1 MSNVLSP
8 IPRVSR
14 LMSRVFPLAIALV
27 AGGAWGGEPVTNVT
41 LAVDLRP
48 SPRALANESDFL
60 PITYDAG
67 DWSGAASSADVTV
80 SRDGAAAK
88 TLVGGATK
96 AGALVFTA
104 IGPGHYA
111 FVHTANGETLT
122 AEFDLAA
129 DEAEGG
135 DVAALTFD
143 SRVFTAGSP
152 RIVNDLDE
160 DLWPVTY
167 SATDW
172 AKEGSGQVTVN
183 LASDTTGKS
192 VGVLVGATDE
202 GQFALAT
209 AATGLATL
217 THETGA
223 ATETAY
229 LRFGDDVTVKIDTT
243 GDGEG
248 DTEVSAFGG
257 ETWLDPAVASLITAI
272 EPDPANETG
281 WLVTF
286 DPAIL
291 GEAAQV
297 DNFGAWYA
305 ASVLNGKLGL
315 KTAATPEA
323 LATATA
329 AKPSTAADGQV
340 TFEASSEEGD
350 TTLWQVEAK

>member
-1 MSNVLSP
+1 MKVKTVKGL
-8 IPRVSR
+8 
-14 LMSRVFPLAIALV
+14 LV
-27 AGGAWGGEPVTNVT
+27 AGAMLASVAAWGGEGVTNVT

-60 PITYDAG
+60 PITYDGG
-67 DWSGAASSADVTV
+67 DWSDAASSADVTV

-111 FVHTANGETLT
+111 FAHTANGETLT

-129 DEAEGG
+129 DETAEGG
-135 DVAALTFD
+135 DIATLTFD
-143 SRVFTAGSP
+143 SRVFTAESP
-152 RIVNDLDE
+152 RVINDLAE

-167 SATDW
+167 SATGW

-192 VGVLVGATDE
+192 AGVLVGATDE

-209 AATGLATL
+209 AATGLSTL

-257 ETWLDPAVASLITAI
+257 GTWLDPAVASLITAI

-286 DPAIL
+286 DPELL
-291 GEAAQV
+291 GEAAGV

-305 ASVLNGKLGL
+305 ASVLNGRLGL
-315 KTAATPEA
+315 KTATTPAA
-323 LATATA
+323 LAA
-329 AKPSTAADGQV
+329 AAAEAAPSSAADGQV
-340 TFEASSEEGD
+340 TFEAQAEEGD
-350 TTLWQVEAK
+350 ATFWQVEVE

>member
-1 MSNVLSP
+1 MKVKTVKGL
-8 IPRVSR
+8 
-14 LMSRVFPLAIALV
+14 LAAGAMLASV
-27 AGGAWGGEPVTNVT
+27 AAWGGEGVTNVT

-60 PITYDAG
+60 PITYDGG
-67 DWSGAASSADVTV
+67 DWSDAASSADVTV

-96 AGALVFTA
+96 AGSLVFTA

-111 FVHTANGETLT
+111 FAHTANGETLT

-129 DEAEGG
+129 DETAEGG
-135 DVAALTFD
+135 DVATLTFD
-143 SRVFTAGSP
+143 SRVFTAESP
-152 RIVNDLDE
+152 RVINDLAE

-209 AATGLATL
+209 AATGLSTL

-257 ETWLDPAVASLITAI
+257 GTWLDPAVASLITAI

-286 DPAIL
+286 DPELL
-291 GEAAQV
+291 GEAAGV

-305 ASVLNGKLGL
+305 ASVLNGRLGL
-315 KTAATPEA
+315 KTATTPEA
-323 LATATA
+323 LATAA
-329 AKPSTAADGQV
+329 GEAKPTTAADGQV
-340 TFEASSEEGD
+340 TFEASAEEGD
-350 TTLWQVEAK
+350 TTLWQVEVK

>member
-1 MSNVLSP
+1 MKVKTVKGL
-8 IPRVSR
+8 
-14 LMSRVFPLAIALV
+14 LAAGATLASV
-27 AGGAWGGEPVTNVT
+27 AAWGGEGVTNVT
-41 LAVDLRP
+41 LAVDLRT

-60 PITYDAG
+60 PITYDGG
-67 DWSGAASSADVTV
+67 DWSDAASSADVTV

-96 AGALVFTA
+96 AGSLVFTA

-111 FVHTANGETLT
+111 FAHTANGETLT

-129 DEAEGG
+129 DEAAEGG

-172 AKEGSGQVTVN
+172 AKEGEGATDVT
-183 LASDTTGKS
+183 LAGEIGASLVVKS
-192 VGVLVGATDE
+192 ATDE

-209 AATGLATL
+209 AATGLSTL

-257 ETWLDPAVASLITAI
+257 GTWLDPAVASLIKAI
-272 EPDPANETG
+272 EPDPADEAG

-286 DPAIL
+286 DPALL
-291 GEAAQV
+291 GEAAGV
-297 DNFGAWYA
+297 DNFSAWYA
-305 ASVLNGKLGL
+305 ASVLNGRLGL
-315 KTAATPEA
+315 KTATTPEA
-323 LATATA
+323 LAA
-329 AKPSTAADGQV
+329 AAAEAAPSSAADGQV
-340 TFEASSEEGD
+340 TFEAQPEEGD
-350 TTLWQVEAK
+350 ATFWQVEVK